1 MFECGIGDHGLGN
14 AADVVEI
21 YRRTH
26 ERSCDKKRFR
36 GTDTVLAQH
45 ETAVA
50 QSRISYEPVGVHGSV
65 RRTRIMSV
73 AQEIVH
79 SVDVEVAVYDT
90 SNKMAVFPALDHC
103 ADIVGIDIQI
113 AEGFIEVT
121 GVYVFADLLMTVM
134 KVFLHE
140 LLGGM

>member
-1 MFECGIGDHGLGN
+1 
-14 AADVVEI
+14 
-21 YRRTH
+21 
-26 ERSCDKKRFR
+26 
-36 GTDTVLAQH
+36 
-45 ETAVA
+45 
-50 QSRISYEPVGVHGSV
+50 
-65 RRTRIMSV
+65 MSV

-79 SVDVEVAVYDT
+79 SVDVKVAVYYT
-90 SNKMAVFPALDHC
+90 RNQMAVFPALDHC